1 MASETDMSIAPSIAA
16 SIDPLRNAGFGSRG
30 YRNYVLGSLTLVFA
44 LNSIDRLL
52 LGVIAQPLIEEFQ
65 MSDWEFGLLSGIGF
79 ALMYTLAGIP
89 IARLAERMNRVRIIA
104 ACTII
109 WSVMTVACGFATGF
123 ASLLIFRI
131 GVGIGEAGCT
141 PPATSLLGDYFI
153 PRARARA
160 LAIYGVGLAFGG
172 LVANLAGG
180 PIAQELGWRYAFFIL
195 GAPGIL
201 VGMVIWFTVKEPPRG
216 YSDPVS
222 VAKPIYRSFGK
233 TLAALAPKKSY
244 WLLLTAVILS
254 NSYTSSLA
262 SFQAP
267 FYQRTHGVSVSEVA
281 VQFIVPY
288 SIAAMLSAVIA
299 GYLTERLSPR
309 YPNSVAWIP
318 AIGILLPLPLYL
330 IAFNTADVQIARAAL
345 VGAGLLHYS
354 YLGAQYT
361 IAQGLAD
368 ARSRATA
375 IAIFL
380 LITTL
385 VSSIGPVTTG
395 LVSDMVATYQIEISP
410 FSVQLTLTGCKNT
423 FEVISQ
429 KLGFGQAEA
438 CAEATRLGLQKA
450 LTYLS
455 FLCIPSSLAMFAICK
470 TLQHDLVARMN

>member
-1 MASETDMSIAPSIAA
+1 MSIAPSIAA
-16 SIDPLRNAGFGSRG
+16 SIDPIRNGGFGSRG

-44 LNSIDRLL
+44 LNSMDRLL

-89 IARLAERMNRVRIIA
+89 IARLAERVNRVRIIA

-123 ASLLIFRI
+123 VSLLIFRI

-153 PRARARA
+153 PRSRARA
-160 LAIYGVGLAFGG
+160 LGIYGVGLAFGG

-180 PIAQELGWRYAFFIL
+180 PIAQEMGWRYAFFIL

-201 VGMVIWFTVKEPPRG
+201 VGLVIWFTVKEPPRG
-216 YSDPVS
+216 YSDPVGAS
-222 VAKPIYRSFGK
+222 NPVFRSFGK
-233 TLAALAPKKSY
+233 TLAAVAPKKSY
-244 WLLLTAVILS
+244 WLLLAAVILS

-281 VQFIVPY
+281 IQFIVPY
-288 SIAAMLSAVIA
+288 SIAAMLSAVLA
-299 GYLTERLSPR
+299 GYLTERWSPR
-309 YPNSVAWIP
+309 HPNAVAWIP
-318 AIGILLPLPLYL
+318 AMGILLPLPLYL

-368 ARSRATA
+368 ARSRATV

-385 VSSIGPVTTG
+385 VSSIGPVATG
-395 LVSDMVATYQIEISP
+395 LVSDLVATNQVQLSR
-410 FSVQLTLTGCKNT
+410 FSTQLTLAECKNT
-423 FEVISQ
+423 FEGLVRS
-429 KLGFGQAEA
+429 LGVERAEV
-438 CAEATRLGLQKA
+438 CAEATRVGLQKA

-455 FLCIPSSLAMFAICK
+455 FLCIPSSLAMFGLCK
-470 TLQHDLVARMN
+470 TLQRDLVAQMN

>member
-1 MASETDMSIAPSIAA
+1 MSTAPGSAA
-16 SIDPLRNAGFGSRG
+16 SNHQMPNAGFGSRG

-44 LNSIDRLL
+44 LNSMDRLL
-52 LGVIAQPLIEEFQ
+52 IGVVAQPLIEEFQ

-79 ALMYTLAGIP
+79 ALMYTLASIP

-104 ACTII
+104 ACTIL

-123 ASLLIFRI
+123 ISLLIFRI

-141 PPATSLLGDYFI
+141 PPTTSLLGDYFI
-153 PRARARA
+153 PIARARV

-180 PIAQELGWRYAFFIL
+180 PIAEAMGWRFAFIIL

-201 VGMVIWFTVKEPPRG
+201 VGLVIWFTVKEPPRG

-222 VAKPIYRSFGK
+222 TAKPVYRSFGK
-233 TLAALAPKKSY
+233 TLAALAPKKTY

-254 NSYTSSLA
+254 TSYTSSLA

-267 FYQRTHGVSVSEVA
+267 FYQRVHGLSVSEVA

-288 SIAAMLSAVIA
+288 SIAAMLSAIGA

-309 YPNSVAWIP
+309 YPNAVAWIP
-318 AIGILLPLPLYL
+318 GLGILLPLPLYL
-330 IAFNTADVQIARAAL
+330 TAFNTGDVQIARAAL
-345 VGAGLLHYS
+345 VAAGLLHYS

-368 ARSRATA
+368 ARSRATT

-380 LITTL
+380 LISNL
-385 VSSIGPVTTG
+385 VSSLGPVAMG
-395 LVSDMVATYQIEISP
+395 LLSDMVANDIIKASP
-410 FSVQLTLTGCKNT
+410 FPVPLTLSECKNT
-423 FEVISQ
+423 FDVLSQ
-429 KLGFGQAEA
+429 TLGRDQAEA

-455 FLCIPSSLAMFAICK
+455 FLCIPSSVAMFAICK
-470 TLQHDLVARMN
+470 TLQRDLVAKMN

>member
-1 MASETDMSIAPSIAA
+1 MSIAPSNAA
-16 SIDPLRNAGFGSRG
+16 SVNPLQNLGFGSRG

-44 LNSIDRLL
+44 LNSMDRLL
-52 LGVIAQPLIEEFQ
+52 IGVVAQPLIEEFQ

-123 ASLLIFRI
+123 VSLLIFRI

-153 PRARARA
+153 PRARARV

-172 LVANLAGG
+172 MIANLAGG
-180 PIAQELGWRYAFFIL
+180 PIAEEMGWRYAFIIL

-201 VGMVIWFTVKEPPRG
+201 VGLVIWFTIKEPPRG
-216 YSDPVS
+216 YTDPVS
-222 VAKPIYRSFGK
+222 ANKPIYRSFGK
-233 TLAALAPKKSY
+233 TLEALAPKKTF

-267 FYQRTHGVSVSEVA
+267 FYQRTHGLSVSEVA

-309 YPNSVAWIP
+309 YPNAVAWIP

-330 IAFNTADVQIARAAL
+330 TAFNTGDVQIARIAL
-345 VGAGLLHYS
+345 VSAGLLHYS
-354 YLGAQYT
+354 YLGAQYA

-368 ARSRATA
+368 ARSRATT
-375 IAIFL
+375 IAVFL
-380 LITTL
+380 LITSL
-385 VSSIGPVTTG
+385 VSSLGPVVMG
-395 LVSDMVATYQIEISP
+395 LISDMVAYDQLQAKPI
-410 FSVQLTLTGCKNT
+410 SVQLTLTECKKT
-423 FEVISQ
+423 FEVLSQ
-429 KLGFGQAEA
+429 TLGVQQAEA

-455 FLCIPSSLAMFAICK
+455 FLCIPSALAMFAICK
-470 TLQHDLVARMN
+470 TLQRDLVAKMN